1 MRVESWFVLLAT
13 PCLAQI
19 PGVPGLGWISTEPS
33 GHYERVAG
41 VAGAA
46 QRIGSVEMPGTKLL
60 AVRPA
65 AAMAAAVT
73 EEGRAAL
80 RWLDAAGGED
90 EPRLLELEGAID
102 EPRLAAWSPAGDALL
117 LASDTRLQVWRL
129 GASGEPSLLS
139 ELPLAAGA
147 AAVSDGGRRLLARI
161 QGALHLVGEDGS
173 MMELSREPAPAFTFL
188 AGSDRYA
195 WIGGR
200 TLHIGGSGIAAAS
213 IELEESG
220 EEATLLLA
228 SAGPGKLL
236 LAEAG
241 PAGTRLRLWNSDGEA
256 EGEWFCPAEITEVRA
271 TGVAGVLH
279 LAARGGGPAWMA
291 DLGAVSPS
299 VFFVPPAGKND
310 PQGGEL

>member
-1 MRVESWFVLLAT
+1 MRAEFWFVLLAT
-13 PCLAQI
+13 PCLAQV
-19 PGVPGLGWISTEPS
+19 PGVPELGWISSESS
-33 GHYERVAG
+33 GRYERVAG

-46 QRIGSVEMPGTKLL
+46 QRIGGVELPEGKIQ
-60 AVRPA
+60 AVRPG

-73 EEGRAAL
+73 EEGRAVL
-80 RWLDAAGGED
+80 HRLDAAAEGS
-90 EPRLLELEGAID
+90 EPRLLEGAIG
-102 EPRLAAWSPAGDALL
+102 EPLLVGWSPSGDALL
-117 LASDTRLQVWRL
+117 LASDTRLQVWRI
-129 GASGEPSLLS
+129 GAGGEPALLT
-139 ELPLAAGA
+139 ELPLAAEA

-241 PAGTRLRLWNSDGEA
+241 PAGTRLRLWDSDGEA
-256 EGEWFCPAEITEVRA
+256 EGEWFCPAEITAVRA
-271 TGVAGVLH
+271 TGAAGVLH
-279 LAARGGGPAWMA
+279 LVTRGGGPAWMA
-291 DLGAVSPS
+291 DLGAVRPS